1 MTQFEPVIGIEVHAQ
16 LKTNTKLFCRCS
28 TQFGADPNSHT
39 CPVCLGMPGA
49 LPVLNQTAVEFA
61 IKAGLALNCEIQP
74 KSVFARKNYFYPD
87 LPKGYQISQFELPI
101 CLNGHLDIEL
111 PDGSTKRIGIT
122 RIHMEEDAG
131 KLVHQGAEAI
141 AGSTHSFVDLNR
153 AGVPLIEI
161 VSEPDIRTAEEAR
174 IYMETLQLILRY
186 VGVCDGNLEEGSLRA
201 DANVSIRPVGTTE
214 FGTRTETKNINSF
227 RSLERAINSEIN
239 RQTDVILSGGKVIQQ
254 TRNYHDNTQT
264 TTVLRDKEDSHD
276 YRYFPDPDLL
286 PLLVSQDQINQ
297 AKTTLP
303 ELPNAQR
310 RRYIEELGLGE
321 FEAKVLVQ
329 EIAMN
334 RFFSDVVAATPSIN
348 KKELAK
354 WVVGDIQAA
363 LKEANQDFE
372 SASVSVAHVSE
383 LIALL
388 ETGKISGKM
397 AKGFIPEMI
406 NSGKS
411 PEALLAESGGGQI
424 SNSDDLGPV
433 ITQILAANPDVVE
446 KIKAGKTQ
454 SANFLMGQVMK
465 ATGGRAKPDLVLD
478 LILKAVANQ

>member
-28 TQFGADPNSHT
+28 TQFGGEPNAHT
-39 CPVCLGMPGA
+39 CPRCLGMPGA

-61 IKAGLALNCEIQP
+61 IKAGLALNCDIQH

-161 VSEPDIRTAEEAR
+161 VSEPDIRSAEEAR

-201 DANVSIRPVGTTE
+201 DANVSLRPVGTTP

-227 RSLERAINSEIN
+227 RSLERAINSEIT
-239 RQTDVILSGGKVIQQ
+239 RQTALILSGGKVIQQ

-286 PLLVSQDQINQ
+286 PLLVSQTQID
-297 AKTTLP
+297 AVKTTLP

-310 RRYIEELGLGE
+310 KRYMEQLGLSE
-321 FEAKVLVQ
+321 FEAMVLVQ
-329 EIAMN
+329 DIPMN
-334 RFFSDVVAATPSIN
+334 HYFTAVLDQNPQIDKT
-348 KKELAK
+348 ELAK
-354 WVVGDIQAA
+354 WLVGDINAA
-363 LKEANQDFE
+363 LKEANKGFDNCPIQIAHT
-372 SASVSVAHVSE
+372 AS
-383 LIALL
+383 LL
-388 ETGKISGKM
+388 TLLTTGKISGKM
-397 AKGFIPEMI
+397 AKAFIPDMI
-406 NSGKS
+406 QTQKS
-411 PEALLAESGGGQI
+411 PDDLLAASGGGQI
-424 SNSDDLGPV
+424 DNSDDLGP
-433 ITQILAANPDVVE
+433 IIDQILTQNPDVAE

-465 ATGGRAKPDLVLD
+465 ATGGRAKPDLVID
-478 LILKAVANQ
+478 LILKKVTG